1 MRAYSCS
8 LVLCCAILAAAR
20 PTAARSKRHKVRQ
33 HDAATQIV
41 CVCDFARLAQ
51 YDRFWKARK
60 RDCERDMCGHMIP
73 EEAYNC
79 VNECTS
85 SVCYGEVYA
94 GEPLEDGARARS
106 TE

>member
-1 MRAYSCS
+1 MRRSSCS

-94 GEPLEDGARARS
+94 GEPLEDGARS